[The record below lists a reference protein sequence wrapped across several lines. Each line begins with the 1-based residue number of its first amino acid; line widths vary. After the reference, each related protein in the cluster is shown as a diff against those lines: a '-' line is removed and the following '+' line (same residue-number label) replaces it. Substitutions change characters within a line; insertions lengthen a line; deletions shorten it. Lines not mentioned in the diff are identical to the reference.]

1 MGKIRVK
8 SYPELNFMLEEIK
21 NIGYVNSLVISNR
34 RLVRETLDVS
44 RQTINI
50 HLHRSTVEIVKSE
63 QIVFGLC

>member
-34 RLVRETLDVS
+34 RLVRETLDVN
-44 RQTINI
+44 RQTISI